1 MHFYRLKHEQKLR
14 RARTKDE
21 YIDSFSG
28 RKKDQRAE
36 TAEPKVLQMHL
47 SHRTHVS
54 KAMLKPHHKQV
65 CIFAGLQAWFL
76 AILFE
81 SQISSNLC
89 FED

>member
-1 MHFYRLKHEQKLR
+1 MRFYRLKHEQKLR

-47 SHRTHVS
+47 SHRTF
-54 KAMLKPHHKQV
+54 QR
-65 CIFAGLQAWFL
+65 
-76 AILFE
+76 
-81 SQISSNLC
+81 LC
-89 FED
+89 